1 MASVLQLRRLQRH
14 HHNASYTC
22 RAQNTL
28 LAAPL
33 EHRVTLHL
41 LREYQERI
49 SRSILKTFLERFSQS
64 WLT

>member
-41 LREYQERI
+41 LREYQGPRDG
-49 SRSILKTFLERFSQS
+49 
-64 WLT
+64 